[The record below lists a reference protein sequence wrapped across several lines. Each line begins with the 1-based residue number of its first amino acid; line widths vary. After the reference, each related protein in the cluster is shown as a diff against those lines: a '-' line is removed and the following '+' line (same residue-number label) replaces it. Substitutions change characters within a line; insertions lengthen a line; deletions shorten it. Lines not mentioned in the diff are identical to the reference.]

1 MEWETEN
8 NNIDHKKL
16 FAAVVVLVLIVLA
29 ASAAY
34 YFVSVKNGDSTL
46 KEESTGQKQF
56 SEQEKAEIE
65 KNLTGDTT
73 VDSFSPKEKASIE
86 KNFVNSGKTLT
97 EEEKAQIEKISDS
110 KF

>member
-65 KNLTGDTT
+65 KNLASDITA
-73 VDSFSPKEKASIE
+73 DSLSKKKRPLLKR
-86 KNFVNSGKTLT
+86 
-97 EEEKAQIEKISDS
+97 IS
-110 KF
+110 